1 MMKRLLA
8 LALAVA
14 ATTPALA
21 APAYDR
27 EIAPILRTYC
37 AGCHN
42 DRDAEAAF
50 SVERFATLR
59 KGGEGSG
66 DPIVPGDAAAST
78 LVRRI
83 KSQDADHMPPDDEP
97 QVPAADLATLEAW
110 IAAGAAGPA
119 TDASILETLVVPRL
133 PPSRSAR
140 PVTALAVSP
149 DGGRLAVARGRTI
162 DVVAI
167 ENGVPLQ
174 GAPLLTIADLPGP
187 VAAIHYSRD
196 GSRLVVAGG
205 ITGLHGLAE
214 IRDAATG
221 AVVRA
226 FGGHRDIVYDAELS
240 PDERTLATA
249 GYDRSIKFWD
259 AAAGTLVR
267 SIDVHNGAVFDL
279 AWHPSGKV
287 LASASADETVKLWRA
302 ADGVRLDTL
311 SQPQGELASVAF
323 TPDGGHV
330 IAAGRDKRIH
340 LWKLVSRDAP
350 AINPPLHARFA
361 HETPIVALALA
372 PDGRRLVT
380 TAEDRTVKAWSV
392 PDLALLA
399 ELPRQPD
406 LVAAAVPVG
415 AGFLLG
421 RMDGRVE
428 PVAVGTAA
436 AAQPTAT
443 AGPVA
448 VEAAAPDQPV
458 ADLVE
463 AEPNDTAAQAT
474 TARVPVAMKGSIGR
488 PGDADCVRFA
498 ARAGVPVVLEVIAT
512 SGKPPSKLDS
522 RVEVLDT
529 AGQPVVQVVLQ
540 AVRDSWF
547 TFRGKN
553 SVQTGD
559 FRVHNWEEM
568 DLDQYLYA
576 NGEVVRLWLAPRGTD
591 SGFDVYPGAGDR
603 HTFFHTSAVTH
614 ALGEPAWIVEPL
626 PPGSKPVP
634 NGLPVF
640 PVYCENDDDATRRLG
655 TDSHLIFTP
664 PADGD
669 YVARVTDVRGFGG
682 TDDHQYT
689 LQIRPP
695 RPAFEVRVAGRDPKV
710 SPGGGR
716 ELTFTV
722 TRIDGFDGPVR
733 IEVSGLPAG
742 FTFHGPIEIEAG
754 QQEARGVLAA
764 TADAA
769 APDEEADKG
778 VKVRAVATVAGAEMV
793 RDLGTLG
800 DIQVADK
807 PKITVEIAPGA
818 DPAAVRQVPGEPLEF
833 TIRPGQTIAAKVKVV
848 RHDFKD
854 RIDFGTAGAGRNLPH
869 GAFVDNLGLNGL
881 LIVEGQ
887 DEREFFITAAPK
899 TPPGRRLFHLRAGP
913 DGGQASL
920 PVWLNVRPP

>member
-1 MMKRLLA
+1 
-8 LALAVA
+8 
-14 ATTPALA
+14 
-21 APAYDR
+21 
-27 EIAPILRTYC
+27 
-37 AGCHN
+37 
-42 DRDAEAAF
+42 
-50 SVERFATLR
+50 
-59 KGGEGSG
+59 
-66 DPIVPGDAAAST
+66 
-78 LVRRI
+78 
-83 KSQDADHMPPDDEP
+83 
-97 QVPAADLATLEAW
+97 
-110 IAAGAAGPA
+110 
-119 TDASILETLVVPRL
+119 
-133 PPSRSAR
+133 
-140 PVTALAVSP
+140 
-149 DGGRLAVARGRTI
+149 
-162 DVVAI
+162 
-167 ENGVPLQ
+167 
-174 GAPLLTIADLPGP
+174 
-187 VAAIHYSRD
+187 
-196 GSRLVVAGG
+196 
-205 ITGLHGLAE
+205 
-214 IRDAATG
+214 
-221 AVVRA
+221 
-226 FGGHRDIVYDAELS
+226 
-240 PDERTLATA
+240 
-249 GYDRSIKFWD
+249 
-259 AAAGTLVR
+259 
-267 SIDVHNGAVFDL
+267 
-279 AWHPSGKV
+279 
-287 LASASADETVKLWRA
+287 
-302 ADGVRLDTL
+302 
-311 SQPQGELASVAF
+311 
-323 TPDGGHV
+323 
-330 IAAGRDKRIH
+330 
-340 LWKLVSRDAP
+340 
-350 AINPPLHARFA
+350 
-361 HETPIVALALA
+361 
-372 PDGRRLVT
+372 
-380 TAEDRTVKAWSV
+380 
-392 PDLALLA
+392 
-399 ELPRQPD
+399 
-406 LVAAAVPVG
+406 
-415 AGFLLG
+415 
-421 RMDGRVE
+421 
-428 PVAVGTAA
+428 
-436 AAQPTAT
+436 
-443 AGPVA
+443 
-448 VEAAAPDQPV
+448 
-458 ADLVE
+458 
-463 AEPNDTAAQAT
+463 
-474 TARVPVAMKGSIGR
+474 
-488 PGDADCVRFA
+488 
-498 ARAGVPVVLEVIAT
+498 
-512 SGKPPSKLDS
+512 
-522 RVEVLDT
+522 
-529 AGQPVVQVVLQ
+529 
-540 AVRDSWF
+540 
-547 TFRGKN
+547 
-553 SVQTGD
+553 
-559 FRVHNWEEM
+559 
-568 DLDQYLYA
+568 
-576 NGEVVRLWLAPRGTD
+576 
-591 SGFDVYPGAGDR
+591 
-603 HTFFHTSAVTH
+603 
-614 ALGEPAWIVEPL
+614 
-626 PPGSKPVP
+626 VP